1 MPHGDIYSID
11 LGLNEK
17 RENIKESRKQKF
29 VTDSYG
35 MRNDKTDIDEADI
48 ILVGDSYIT
57 GNGTSQEDIPSNTLA
72 KVSGKKVAI
81 LSFGGLDSKDYE
93 IFITKYLGKIR
104 KDAKIFIFILKVMIS
119 VMSKKVE

>member
-57 GNGTSQEDIPSNTLA
+57 GNGTSQEYIPSNTLA
-72 KVSGKKVAI
+72 KVSGTKSCYTFFWWI
-81 LSFGGLDSKDYE
+81 GLKRLRNIY
-93 IFITKYLGKIR
+93 Y
-104 KDAKIFIFILKVMIS
+104 KIFRKN
-119 VMSKKVE
+119 KKRCENIYFLF